1 MVVAEEMGLVGV
13 AAETGWVGEEMGLVG
28 EEMGLVGEE
37 MGLVGVAANRR
48 EVDWAAVDEEAD
60 SEGEEETGWAAEE
73 AADSAVEE
81 PPPSGRCFW
90 IPLCS

>member
-1 MVVAEEMGLVGV
+1 MVAEEMGLVGV
-13 AAETGWVGEEMGLVG
+13 AAETGWVGEEMGSVAA
-28 EEMGLVGEE
+28 ETDW
-37 MGLVGVAANRR
+37 VGVAANRL